1 MDDEC
6 ARSDIPFPLKMRRAI
21 SLCSV
26 VAAVLATACNN
37 LTDISCTDN
46 SARVKVSPTSRTMIV
61 GEQFK
66 PTVTAAVC
74 GGTQPTPFI
83 GRFSS
88 ANRVVARVD
97 SIGGTITGVSIGETY
112 VFARYAIDG
121 APVGG
126 LRDSIRVMVQ

>member
-1 MDDEC
+1 
-6 ARSDIPFPLKMRRAI
+6 MRLAI
-21 SLCSV
+21 SRCSV
-26 VAAVLATACNN
+26 VAAELATACNN
-37 LTDISCTDN
+37 LTDISSTDN
-46 SARVKVSPTSRTMIV
+46 SAPVKVSPTSRTMIV
-61 GEQFK
+61 GEQCK

-74 GGTQPTPFI
+74 GGTHPPPFI